1 MMSLNT
7 LELRDCPFENA
18 ILNNTRLWNGMEFEN
33 NILHGYR
40 FIWAHFI
47 LAMVSLG

>member
-1 MMSLNT
+1 MMSLNI
-7 LELRDCPFENA
+7 LALRDSPFENA
-18 ILNNTRLWNGMEFEN
+18 ILNNMRLWHDMEFEN